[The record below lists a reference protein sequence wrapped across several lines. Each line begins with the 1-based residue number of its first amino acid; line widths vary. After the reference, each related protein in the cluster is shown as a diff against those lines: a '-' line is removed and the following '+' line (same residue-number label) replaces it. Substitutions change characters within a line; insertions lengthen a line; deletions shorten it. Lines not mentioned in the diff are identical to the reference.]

1 MAEAIASIAAQSD
14 ASEDDVREALAEGGR
29 EQVLTGDILRSKA
42 IEHVLAQASAIDAE
56 GNPVDL
62 SPPQPEADDEEE
74 ESQEDSGEQADT
86 EDVDDPD
93 ADTGDAE

>member
-1 MAEAIASIAAQSD
+1 MCIRD
-14 ASEDDVREALAEGGR
+14 RAEGGR

-42 IEHVLAQASAIDAE
+42 IEHVLAEATAIDAE

-74 ESQEDSGEQADT
+74 ESQEESGEQAGT
-86 EDVDDPD
+86 KDVDPD
-93 ADTGDAE
+93 AEAGDTE